1 MRRGGYEHRAQ
12 VLARARCHSHRAS
25 RAEPIATVS
34 NVPVI
39 AHSARPLPA
48 SGSMPNRL
56 SIHVGQIAVQMSSD
70 ELTRKSVELAQ
81 KRGRSRPEIGS
92 PSVDLSRP

>member
-1 MRRGGYEHRAQ
+1 
-12 VLARARCHSHRAS
+12 
-25 RAEPIATVS
+25 
-34 NVPVI
+34 
-39 AHSARPLPA
+39 
-48 SGSMPNRL
+48 MPNRL

-92 PSVDLSRP
+92 PFS